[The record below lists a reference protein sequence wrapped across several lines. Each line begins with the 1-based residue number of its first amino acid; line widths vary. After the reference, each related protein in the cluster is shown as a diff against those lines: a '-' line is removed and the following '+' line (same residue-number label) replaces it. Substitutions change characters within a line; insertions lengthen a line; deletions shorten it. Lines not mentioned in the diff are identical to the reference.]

1 MITDGSGC
9 CPFLNDIPFVEGIH
23 KAIFVNFRKLTND
36 PDWDSRQFTSQV
48 GWFTELLGASAA
60 CKNSVVD
67 LLIMDD
73 HG

>member
-1 MITDGSGC
+1 MEDDGSGC

-23 KAIFVNFRKLTND
+23 N
-36 PDWDSRQFTSQV
+36 PDWDSRQFTFQV
-48 GWFTELLGASAA
+48 GWFMELLGASAA
-60 CKNSVVD
+60 CKNSVD